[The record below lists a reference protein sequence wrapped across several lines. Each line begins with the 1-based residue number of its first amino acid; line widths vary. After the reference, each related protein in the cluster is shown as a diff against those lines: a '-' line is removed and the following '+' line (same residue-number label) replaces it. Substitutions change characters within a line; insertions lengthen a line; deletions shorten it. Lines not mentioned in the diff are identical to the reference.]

1 MTDKPLFIAVLL
13 LFSISLLMTYSLSTY
28 TVIYYGYSDMHFFIR
43 QLIAIIIG
51 IIIMITLSWL
61 DPDKYFNKIGF
72 TIFILSFLALL
83 IMPILP
89 NSIVKSILGAKRW
102 IHLGAIS
109 IAPTE
114 FFKIGFV
121 FFLAWSFPRKVTH
134 HSNLSVKE
142 EISIIMPYLG
152 ILAFAIITIAV
163 FQKDLGQTAVI
174 AMTLFILFVMAG
186 RSMKVFSL
194 FMLLGIGG
202 FIVLVLSAP
211 HRIAR
216 IKSWWPM
223 VQDFILGFLPNSIA
237 NSLRVDTTKEPYQ
250 IANSLNAIYNGGLF
264 GQGIGDGQFKLGYL
278 SEVHTDFVLAGL
290 SEELGYIG
298 LLTVTFL
305 ILFIVYRLLNI
316 AYKLNK
322 WEYYL
327 FTIGMALLIVWAFII
342 NSYGISGMVPI
353 KGIAVPFLSYGGSQI
368 LASSIGIG
376 MVLMISKKINR

>member
-1 MTDKPLFIAVLL
+1 MIDKSLFVAVLL

-28 TVIYYGYSDMHFFIR
+28 TVIYYGYSGMHFFIR
-43 QLIAIIIG
+43 QLIAVILGVIVMIIF
-51 IIIMITLSWL
+51 SWL

-72 TIFILSFLALL
+72 TIFILSFIALL
-83 IMPILP
+83 IMPVLP

-102 IHLGAIS
+102 IHIASVS

-121 FFLAWSFPRKVTH
+121 FLLAWSFPRKVTH
-134 HSNLSVKE
+134 HGHLTLKE
-142 EISIIMPYLG
+142 EINIIMPYLG

-174 AMTLFILFVMAG
+174 AITLFILFVMAG

-194 FMLLGIGG
+194 FMLFGIFG
-202 FIVLVLSAP
+202 FIILVISAP

-223 VQDFILGFLPNSIA
+223 VQDFILRFLPDSIA
-237 NSLRVDTTKEPYQ
+237 NSLRVDGVKEPYQ
-250 IANSLNAIYNGGLF
+250 IANSLNAIYHGGFF
-264 GQGIGDGQFKLGYL
+264 GQGVGNGQFKLGYL
-278 SEVHTDFVLAGL
+278 SEVHTDFILAGL
-290 SEELGYIG
+290 SEELGYFG
-298 LLTVTFL
+298 LITVTSL
-305 ILFIVYRLLNI
+305 IFFIVYRLLYI
-316 AYKLNK
+316 AYRLNK

-327 FTIGMALLIVWAFII
+327 FTVGIALLIIWAFII

-353 KGIAVPFLSYGGSQI
+353 KGIAVPFLSYGGSEI

-376 MVLMISKKINR
+376 MVLMISKKIKR